1 MIPSVR
7 STFNKTN
14 FKLQCLLGN
23 FVKNPQYVFT
33 LTDPDTTDDQTTCSL
48 ILSLAQRVE
57 KRKTEHAIGFR
68 VYRV

>member
-1 MIPSVR
+1 MSSLCIP
-7 STFNKTN
+7 
-14 FKLQCLLGN
+14 GN

-68 VYRV
+68 VYRVLFKNLLTMCF